1 MLAATTP
8 SWTQLFQDGL
18 TGLSAVAVFALG
30 GLFAERL
37 IREGR
42 RHRWRDRHDEA
53 EPGVAPKDPPI

>member
-1 MLAATTP
+1 VLAAAA
-8 SWTQLFQDGL
+8 SWTQLFQEGL
-18 TGLSAVAVFALG
+18 TGLTSVVIFVLG